1 MTPSRKRA
9 ALVLAALL
17 LLAGRAP
24 ATAQTRS
31 FLWKASKGSGVV
43 YLLGS
48 VHLLSKDFYPLN
60 PALEAAYK
68 DSGLLVEEVDMGEML
83 GTTGASLQMLARGM
97 LPAGQT
103 LDKVITAPTLA
114 LVGKKAADLGIPMAP
129 LQLLKP
135 WMAAVTL
142 EAMEWQKAGFEAEL
156 GLDLHFYNSAKTD
169 NKPVQ
174 GLETVDYQLSIFD
187 DMTLE
192 QQDHMLSETLKELDT
207 EQANLLTM
215 ASAWKSGDMTEMERI
230 VLPDMKNDP
239 LMYQRLLVAR
249 NNNWLPKIEALF
261 LRPQPSLVV
270 VGAAHLIGPD
280 GLLASL
286 KARGYAIEQQ

>member
-1 MTPSRKRA
+1 MHTKKRA
-9 ALVLAALL
+9 ALVLATLL
-17 LLAGRAP
+17 LLAARPP
-24 ATAQTRS
+24 ASAQTRS

-68 DSGLLVEEVDMGEML
+68 NSGLLVEEVDMGEML
-83 GTTGASLQMLARGM
+83 GSPGASLQMLSRGM
-97 LPAGQT
+97 LPAGQS
-103 LDKVITAPTLA
+103 LDKVISAPTLA
-114 LVGKKAADLGIPMAP
+114 LVTKKAADLSIPMAP

-142 EAMEWQKAGFEAEL
+142 EAMEWQKAGFEADL
-156 GLDLHFYNSAKTD
+156 GLDLHFYNDARND

-187 DMTLE
+187 GMTLE

-207 EQANLLTM
+207 EQANLMTM
-215 ASAWKSGDMTEMERI
+215 ATAWKSGDIGAMERI
-230 VLPDMKNDP
+230 VLPDMTNDP

-249 NNNWLPKIEALF
+249 NNNWLPKIESLF

-280 GLLASL
+280 GLLESL
-286 KARGYAIEQQ
+286 KARGYTIEQQ